1 MATLFRIVP
10 AIGSLLVPCRFHVP
24 PTPPPLPPPP
34 IGLFDPGYRQLLEVI
49 LEGLA
54 IHLSQGSQRIL
65 EDINK

>member
-1 MATLFRIVP
+1 M
-10 AIGSLLVPCRFHVP
+10 S
-24 PTPPPLPPPP
+24 PLPRPLSPPPP
-34 IGLFDPGYRQLLEVI
+34 IGLFDPGYRQLLQVI